1 MRTARE
7 KNRKVRLM
15 NHDSLHE
22 ITIPPLTRMLEALGN
37 ILAKAEAHCEA
48 RKIDPQA
55 LLAFR
60 LFPDMYPFTRQVQ
73 LACDFAVRIPA
84 RLARAEMP
92 SYPDTE
98 TTFAELQA
106 RVARVR
112 AEVAGY
118 GPERF
123 EGAAERDITIKTRM
137 AELHMTGLQFLTQYA
152 LPQVHFHATTA
163 YNILRHNG
171 VDLGKRDY
179 MGA

>member
-1 MRTARE
+1 MI
-7 KNRKVRLM
+7 
-15 NHDSLHE
+15 HD
-22 ITIPPLTRMLEALGN
+22 ITIPPLTRTLGALGG

-48 RKIDPQA
+48 KKIDPQA
-55 LLAFR
+55 LLVFR
-60 LFPDMYPFTRQVQ
+60 LFPDMFPFTRQVQ

-84 RLARAEMP
+84 RLSGAEMP

-98 TTFAELQA
+98 TSFAELQA
-106 RVARVR
+106 RVARARDDVS
-112 AEVAGY
+112 AY
-118 GPERF
+118 GPARF
-123 EGAAERDITIKTRM
+123 DGAAERAITVKTRV

>member
-1 MRTARE
+1 M
-7 KNRKVRLM
+7 
-15 NHDSLHE
+15 LHE
-22 ITIPPLTRMLEALGN
+22 ITIPPLTRTLGALSG
-37 ILAKAEAHCEA
+37 ILTKAEAHCEA

-60 LFPDMYPFTRQVQ
+60 LFPDMFPFTRQVQ
-73 LACDFAVRIPA
+73 LACDFAVRIPP
-84 RLARAEMP
+84 RLCGDDLP

-98 TTFAELQA
+98 TSFAELQA
-106 RVARVR
+106 RVARAR
-112 AEVAGY
+112 ADVAGY

-123 EGAAERDITIKTRM
+123 EGAADRAITIKTRM
-137 AELHMTGLQFLTQYA
+137 AELQMTGLQFLTQYA

>member
-1 MRTARE
+1 MI
-7 KNRKVRLM
+7 
-15 NHDSLHE
+15 HD
-22 ITIPPLTRMLEALGN
+22 ITIPPLTRTLGALGT
-37 ILAKAEAHCEA
+37 ILTKAETHCTA
-48 RKIDPQA
+48 RGIDPQA

-60 LFPDMYPFTRQVQ
+60 LFPDMFPFTRQVQ
-73 LACDFAVRIPA
+73 LACDFAARIPP
-84 RLARAEMP
+84 RLCGADLP

-98 TTFAELQA
+98 TSFAELQA

-112 AEVAGY
+112 ADLAGY

-123 EGAAERDITIKTRM
+123 EGAAERAITIKTRM
-137 AELHMTGLQFLTQYA
+137 AELQMTGLQFLMQYA

-171 VDLGKRDY
+171 VELGKRDY